1 MSYNTLWQKM
11 SLQYIDAIKKASG
24 SNHFPLMYSAEF
36 DDALVD
42 AAHWKNPRWAGS
54 KLTGLRINEYHGID
68 PFIDQK
74 NTSSAEYLGQYI
86 QSSSNESVWGGDIS
100 YGLNPVINRETTA
113 IYIANTVIGGTENP
127 KRYATLEG
135 HSYVGVNKIL
145 VVNKEDNTVKVID
158 RETEPYDSFHRFIT
172 QDFPT
177 GAKLNIKV
185 LDESIQSDLEG
196 DYSVRMNKGFLLS
209 TFSYLNY
216 VNDNC
221 SGSGVSCQEG
231 VTIYN
236 SPLELFDQSD
246 MGDTG
251 GGSNA
256 IDALV
261 VIDNPRLSF
270 RFGYKSDDNAP
281 TQTFDT
287 NGQGMSGY
295 GQLANRDFSPNYS
308 GATIGN
314 NKFTK
319 QYYTGSN
326 TFPPSNI
333 GGDGAFFSAS
343 RFIINDTLTYLNK
356 NFDKTELHLTINK
369 GTLDF
374 APGFNDE
381 RSMGTF
387 EVDRGYGE
395 LSTFSLNDEASG
407 FIGTNTAGQTQA
419 LGDFVGHNTPI
430 HHILQLK
437 GTPSFTPIGNG
448 VSITEDHVVLLD
460 VATDSQAVKVD
471 HQRRTFWNGNEN
483 PRVLNYSGSA
493 AYELSFLD
501 KDHTLIVNVDK
512 PTELFKG
519 IGTLGM
525 VLIPEYLHPTIK
537 SNLEYYL
544 KQGGILTKSTTFQ
557 PKR

>member
-1 MSYNTLWQKM
+1 MPQKSHFSQ
-11 SLQYIDAIKKASG
+11 SLEHRLYT
-24 SNHFPLMYSAEF
+24 AEF

-42 AAHWKNPRWAGS
+42 AAHWKNPRHAGS

-113 IYIANTVIGGTENP
+113 IYIANTVIGGAENS

-209 TFSYLNY
+209 TFKYFNYQLNHFT
-216 VNDNC
+216 
-221 SGSGVSCQEG
+221 GSSAPPLSASAQ
-231 VTIYN
+231 
-236 SPLELFDQSD
+236 SHPRPLELFDQSD
-246 MGDTG
+246 MQDSGTSGTFDATIALDT
-251 GGSNA
+251 
-256 IDALV
+256 
-261 VIDNPRLSF
+261 PRLSF
-270 RFGYKSDDNAP
+270 RLGIKTSDPAGFAFPGGGPLAGIIKLSP
-281 TQTFDT
+281 TLGAD
-287 NGQGMSGY
+287 GVM
-295 GQLANRDFSPNYS
+295 LKRDFSPSYVS
-308 GATIGN
+308 ATIET

-326 TFPPSNI
+326 TFPSLNT
-333 GGDGAFFSAS
+333 GYEGAFFSAS
-343 RFIINDTLTYLNK
+343 RFIINDTLGFLAK

-387 EVDRGYGE
+387 EVDKGYGS
-395 LSTFSLNDEASG
+395 LGNVTLNDENSG
-407 FIGTNTAGQTQA
+407 ADGTGTTGLANTDSNDNPG
-419 LGDFVGHNTPI
+419 GFMGHNTPVHPI
-430 HHILQLK
+430 IQLK
-437 GTPSFTPIGNG
+437 GTPPFTPIGSPPVTG
-448 VSITEDHVVLLD
+448 RDI
-460 VATDSQAVKVD
+460 VAMTDSAGD
-471 HQRRTFWNGNEN
+471 SGGALLNHQRRVYWNGNEN
-483 PRVLNYSGSA
+483 PRALNYSGSA

-501 KDHTLIVNVDK
+501 KDHTLIINIDK
-512 PTELFKG
+512 PTELFQG

-525 VLIPEYLHPTIK
+525 ALIPEHLHPTVK
-537 SNLEYYL
+537 SNLEFYL